1 MMILP
6 QGVYIIV
13 WNGYVRKKLY
23 LCTANEKWVHPLR
36 EYVLNCR
43 PYDDTQSVDG

>member
-1 MMILP
+1 MSEKITTFAP
-6 QGVYIIV
+6 
-13 WNGYVRKKLY
+13 
-23 LCTANEKWVHPLR
+23 ANEKWVHPLR